1 MSYLIGTDEAGYGP
15 NLGPLIVSAT
25 AWEVPDGLAGDDLQE
40 RLASVVVSSPGRKKA
55 ADGVRVVLGDSKV
68 LYQSGK
74 GLQHLEYGLW
84 AAMDLLGLRPTS
96 WREVWES
103 LAPKSPA
110 HREPDP
116 WFTDYDAP
124 APFNADGEQLSSQI
138 AAFGQGLCEA
148 GVRLVAMESRAVFPA
163 RFNRLLD
170 SNESKGALLS
180 HVTLD
185 LAASMIARL
194 PEASVS
200 VVCDK
205 HGGRNRYQSLLADH
219 FPDYLIE
226 IHGEG
231 RERSVYRFGPA
242 GQRIEFRFQVGGEEH
257 VPTALASMASKYLRE
272 LAMRAWNDFWCSRIS
287 DLKPTAGYPEDAR
300 RFRSDIAALQ
310 KELGIDDAQIWR
322 KK

>member
-1 MSYLIGTDEAGYGP
+1 MPYLIGTDEAGYGP

-25 AWEVPDGLAGDDLQE
+25 AWEVPDGLADGDLQQ
-40 RLASVVVSSPGRKKA
+40 RLASVVVSSPGRKRA
-55 ADGVRVVLGDSKV
+55 ADGTRVVLGDSKV

-74 GLQHLEYGLW
+74 GLQYLEYGLW
-84 AAMDLLGLRPTS
+84 AAMGLLGLRPTS

-103 LAPKSPA
+103 LAPNSPA
-110 HREPDP
+110 HREPDA
-116 WFTDYDAP
+116 WFADYDAP
-124 APFNADGEQLSSQI
+124 APFDADHEQLACQI
-138 AAFGQGLCEA
+138 TALGQGLCDA

-163 RFNRLLD
+163 QFNRLLD
-170 SNESKGALLS
+170 GHESKGALLS

-194 PEASVS
+194 PEAGVS

-226 IHGEG
+226 IYGEG

-242 GQRIEFRFQVGGEEH
+242 HRRIEFRFQVGGEEH
-257 VPTALASMASKYLRE
+257 VPAALASMASKYLRE
-272 LAMRAWNDFWCSRIS
+272 LAMRAWNDFWCSRIP
-287 DLKPTAGYPEDAR
+287 DLQPTAGYPEDAR
-300 RFRSDIAALQ
+300 RFKAAIAELQ
-310 KELGIDDAQIWR
+310 KTLGIADDLIWR